1 MRMAAPSDR
10 LQGELGTK
18 EGFVRGTRGQRR
30 LVTIQKGTE
39 RSVKRKETIMKKHSI
54 ARAAVTAGLTIAMSL
69 GGALGPATMAF
80 AATDDGS
87 VTISKRADNDNTKLQ
102 GYQIFKADVADVN
115 GSKVASNLE
124 WASDQVKTDVQ
135 TATGKTFAKAQN
147 AADYLATL
155 STSGTGY
162 ILANGDVL
170 NTIANTLRN
179 DTNLT
184 PTTVTPGT
192 ASTGMSTGYWLFVT
206 SKDSTNNT
214 ADASKVDQ
222 TGTSPIYAIVG
233 GSALTINQKATIP
246 TVDKYVKNDKTGSD
260 WGKVADSEVEQEL
273 NYKLVGTVAD
283 NVATYDTYYYKFTD
297 TLSAGLAAD
306 LNSVVVK
313 VKNGNA
319 ETTVAASSY
328 RKNIDS
334 ATNTLTVE
342 FTDLKKAKDET
353 GAAVTINKDSVVNVY
368 YNAKL
373 DKTKAYKLASDTAT
387 STTDTDYNNNP
398 NTVKLTY
405 SNNPNTDSKGDTTPH
420 KVTDYTYKLNIVK
433 EDSDTATKK
442 LQGAKFTIRATTPD
456 DTDSTNKYV
465 QADGSFGTDAHEFE
479 TDANGEIHVQ
489 GLDAGTY
496 TVSET
501 TAPTGY
507 NKVADFT
514 FTITPTW
521 NNTDA
526 TKATALQSLAVTEEA
541 SYVDSN
547 ADGTQVNLT
556 VKDKAGHGLPLTG
569 QAGVTLTWAAGG
581 LVLAFG
587 ISRVVRNRH
596 ENDAE

>member
-1 MRMAAPSDR
+1 M
-10 LQGELGTK
+10 
-18 EGFVRGTRGQRR
+18 
-30 LVTIQKGTE
+30 TIQTKADASAQRKGKTM
-39 RSVKRKETIMKKHSI
+39 SKKHTL
-54 ARAAVTAGLTIAMSL
+54 AKAAITAGLTLAMSL
-69 GGALGPATMAF
+69 GGALAPATVAF
-80 AATDDGS
+80 AATNDGS
-87 VTISKRADNDNTKLQ
+87 VTISKRADNDNTTLQ

-115 GSKVASNLE
+115 SSKVASNLE

-135 TATGKTFAKAQN
+135 TATGKTFATAQD

-155 STSGTGY
+155 STSGTDY

-179 DTNLT
+179 DTSLT

-214 ADASKVDQ
+214 TDASKVDQ

-246 TVDKYVKNDKTGSD
+246 TVDKFVKNDKSDSD

-273 NYKLVGTVAD
+273 NYKLVGTVAG

-297 TLSAGLAAD
+297 TLSAGLTAD
-306 LNSVVVK
+306 LSSVVVK
-313 VKNGNA
+313 VKNGDT
-319 ETTVAASSY
+319 ETTVNASSY
-328 RKNIDS
+328 KKNIDS

-373 DKTKAYKLASDTAT
+373 DASKAYKVASED
-387 STTDTDYNNNP
+387 NP
-398 NTVKLTY
+398 NEVKLTY

-420 KVTDYTYKLNIVK
+420 HVTDYTYKLAITK
-433 EDSDTATKK
+433 EDSTDATKK
-442 LQGAKFTIRATTPD
+442 LQGAKFTIQATGAD
-456 DTDSTNKYV
+456 EGASTKYV
-465 QADGSFGTDAHEFE
+465 QENGSLGDNPYEFTTDK
-479 TDANGEIHVQ
+479 NGEISVK

-521 NNTDA
+521 NDD
-526 TKATALQSLAVTEEA
+526 ATALKEVTVSDNSE
-541 SYVDSN
+541 SVDSSFSTTN
-547 ADGTQVNLT
+547 KQVELT

-569 QAGVTLTWAAGG
+569 QAGVTFTWIAGG
-581 LVLAFG
+581 AVLAIG
-587 ISRVVRNRH
+587 MAHLLRNRKQD
-596 ENDAE
+596 DAE

>member
-87 VTISKRADNDNTKLQ
+87 VTISKRAGNDNTKLQ
-102 GYQIFKADVADVN
+102 GYQIFKADVADKDD

-124 WASDQVKTDVQ
+124 WASDQVEVDVQ
-135 TATGKTFAKAQN
+135 TATRKNFSSAQE

-155 STSGTGY
+155 STSGSGY

-179 DTNLT
+179 DTYLT
-184 PTTVTPGT
+184 PTTVKPGT

-246 TVDKYVKNDKTGSD
+246 TVDKFVKNDKSGSD
-260 WGKVADSEVEQEL
+260 WGKVADSEVGQDL

-283 NVATYDTYYYKFTD
+283 NVSTYDTYYYKFTD
-297 TLSAGLAAD
+297 TLSAGLTAD
-306 LNSVVVK
+306 LSSVVVK
-313 VKNGNA
+313 IQNGNV
-319 ETTVAASSY
+319 ESEITTGFT
-328 RKNIDS
+328 KNLDNNVLS
-334 ATNTLTVE
+334 VE
-342 FTDLKKAKDET
+342 FTDLKAAAKAANIT
-353 GAAVTINKDSVVNVY
+353 LDSNSKVNVY

-373 DKTKAYKLASDTAT
+373 DPAKAYKVASED
-387 STTDTDYNNNP
+387 NP
-398 NTVKLTY
+398 NEVKLTY

-433 EDSDTATKK
+433 QDTDNADKK
-442 LQGAKFTIRATTPD
+442 LQGAKFTIKATGADEGT
-456 DTDSTNKYV
+456 TDQYV
-465 QADGSFGTDAHEFE
+465 QEDGSLGATAHEFE
-479 TDANGEIHVQ
+479 TNAEGKIEVK

-541 SYVDSN
+541 SYVDS
-547 ADGTQVNLT
+547 DTTGTQVNLT

-569 QAGVTLTWAAGG
+569 QAGVTITWVAGG
-581 LVLAFG
+581 VVLAFG
-587 ISRVVRNRH
+587 VSRVVRNRKQDN
-596 ENDAE
+596 E